1 MTFQANNIKG
11 ASSLPGQVDYRLAR
25 RFLVNEY
32 KRARLS
38 RLDVCD
44 AHPELVRAATGVGT
58 VSDED
63 CPICEEAKLTH
74 VTYAFGQGMPAHGKL
89 VTTLAEQRRLQQS
102 PREAACYVVEVC
114 TNCRWN
120 HLAKVF
126 VLGGAKKIP
135 TPRQQTN

>member
-25 RFLVNEY
+25 RFLVNEF

-58 VSDED
+58 PTDEL
-63 CPICEEAKLTH
+63 CPICEEANLTH
-74 VTYAFGQGMPAHGKL
+74 VTYAFGQGLSAQGKL
-89 VTTLAEQRRLQQS
+89 VHAMGEVDRLRRS
-102 PREAACYVVEVC
+102 PRESACYVVEVC

-126 VLGGAKKIP
+126 VLGGSKKP
-135 TPRQQTN
+135 SVARQQTN